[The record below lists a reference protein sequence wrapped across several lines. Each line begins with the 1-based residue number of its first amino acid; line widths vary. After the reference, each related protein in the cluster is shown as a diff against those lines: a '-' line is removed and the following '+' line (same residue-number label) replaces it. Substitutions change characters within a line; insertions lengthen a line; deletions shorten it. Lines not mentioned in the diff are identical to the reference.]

1 MSAQQSTQRARLR
14 PGSLRA
20 FLVGLGKR
28 FRWLAE
34 LTRSPLSLLGTLVVL
49 FFLFLAFFGERV
61 APYPYDADA
70 ITTNGELL
78 PRQEPDCYAENPIN
92 VPIVGWDIVYFD
104 PLNQPCEIP
113 FGTTRAGRDV
123 YSRVILGTQEIFRLA
138 GIGTFIA
145 VVIGTFVGLVM
156 GYQGGI
162 FDEFMGRV
170 LDTLLAIPALLL
182 ALILIGT
189 LPDELGYNFPDITG
203 FFLNPIPSSTLLATP
218 EIALIH
224 AATTLTRNLGDFP
237 MYAGIYNLRQNSI
250 MVVLAVVYSP
260 IVARVV
266 RSSVLSV
273 KSRGFVEAAQLRGES
288 RLYILFREILPSVIP
303 ALVVEASL
311 RFSYGIFLV
320 ASLGFLGQGADPPT
334 PNWGLMVS
342 EAYQTQEYAAG
353 RTWTLVYPALAIV
366 LLVISVNLM
375 SDGIRRVVQRSE

>member
-1 MSAQQSTQRARLR
+1 MSTTESTKGAGLR
-14 PGSLRA
+14 PGSMLA
-20 FLVGLGKR
+20 FLVGLRKR
-28 FRWLAE
+28 LRWLTE
-34 LTRSPLSLLGTLVVL
+34 LTRSPLSLIGTLIVL
-49 FFLFLAFFGERV
+49 FFLFLAFFGEQI

-70 ITTNGELL
+70 ITTNGELM
-78 PRQEPDCYAENPIN
+78 PRQEPDCYADNPIYIP
-92 VPIVGWDIVYFD
+92 VIGWDVPYFD
-104 PLNQPCEIP
+104 PFNQPCEIP
-113 FGTTRAGRDV
+113 FGTTRSGRDV

-138 GIGTFIA
+138 GIGTLIA
-145 VVIGTFVGLVM
+145 VLIGTVVGLVM
-156 GYQGGI
+156 GYQGGF
-162 FDEFMGRV
+162 FDEFMGRI

-189 LPDELGYNFPDITG
+189 LPDEIGYNLPDIPG
-203 FFLNPIPSSTLLATP
+203 FFLNPIPTALGNIQLAT
-218 EIALIH
+218 IH
-224 AATTLTRNLGDFP
+224 TSTTIIRNLGSFP
-237 MYAGIYNLRQNSI
+237 MYGGSYNLRQNSI
-250 MVVLAVVYSP
+250 MVVLAVVYAP

-288 RLYILFREILPSVIP
+288 RFYILFREILPSVIP

-320 ASLGFLGQGADPPT
+320 ASLGFLGQGTDPPT

-342 EAYQTQEYAAG
+342 ESYQNQEYANG

-366 LLVISVNLM
+366 ILVISVNLM